1 MKTFLKALI
10 LVPLTLLVVL
20 LAIAN
25 RGPVRLSL
33 DPFSAEQP
41 LLSYELPLYLVL
53 FGAVMLGVLIGGIA
67 TWLGQAAHRRA
78 ERRYRREA
86 RGLRQE
92 VGEVRAK
99 TGGGLPALT
108 TSAPR

>member
-10 LVPLTLLVVL
+10 LVPLSLLVVL

-33 DPFSAEQP
+33 DPFSADAP
-41 LLSYELPLYLVL
+41 VLSYEVPLFLVL
-53 FGAVMLGVLIGGIA
+53 FGAVMIGVILGGVA
-67 TWLGQAAHRRA
+67 AWLGQSRHRRA

-86 RGLRQE
+86 RTLRSE
-92 VGEVRAK
+92 VGEARAQ
-99 TGGGLPALT
+99 TGGLPALT
-108 TSAPR
+108 SPAPR

>member
-10 LVPLTLLVVL
+10 LVPLSLLVVL
-20 LAIAN
+20 LALAN

-33 DPFSAEQP
+33 DPFTTDKP
-41 LLSYELPLYLVL
+41 LLAYELPLYIVL

-67 TWLGQAAHRRA
+67 TWIGQGGHRRA

-86 RGLRQE
+86 RHLRGE
-92 VGEVRAK
+92 VGQARA
-99 TGGGLPALT
+99 GGGLPALT
-108 TSAPR
+108 TSPQR

>member
-1 MKTFLKALI
+1 VKTFLKALVLI
-10 LVPLTLLVVL
+10 PLAIVVVL

-25 RGPVRLSL
+25 RGSVRLSL
-33 DPFSAEQP
+33 DPFSVDQP
-41 LLSYELPLYLVL
+41 MLAYNLPLYLVL

-67 TWLGQAAHRRA
+67 TWFGQGGHRRA

-92 VGEVRAK
+92 VGQTRQHA
-99 TGGGLPALT
+99 GGLPALT
-108 TSAPR
+108 SPSNR

>member
-1 MKTFLKALI
+1 MKTFLKALV
-10 LVPLTLLVVL
+10 LVPLSLLVVL

-33 DPFSAEQP
+33 DPFSPDQP
-41 LLSYELPLYLVL
+41 LLAYEVPLFLVL

-67 TWLGQAAHRRA
+67 TWLGQSAHRRA

-86 RGLRQE
+86 RHLRQE
-92 VGEVRAK
+92 VGETRAR
-99 TGGGLPALT
+99 GGLPALAP
-108 TSAPR
+108 SAQR